1 MRWIDL
7 NDRMG
12 LPLKRHQILSTA
24 TAILRETEPA
34 APVLNHRWLKQWLE
48 RHPEYKIR
56 RRKSLDRERLKA
68 QDRDHTLKWFE
79 GYENAISSYGIQRE
93 DLYNFDESGFQMGI
107 GKDQWIVTREPRRK
121 IVSGTDTNR
130 EYVTVVEAVSA
141 DGYAIP
147 PLIILTAKRLSHQW
161 FDFIEDEHI
170 AVTDSGYINDAL
182 AYQWIQHFDRSTRA
196 RCKGA
201 WRMLLMDGFG
211 SHLTYEFAKFCE
223 KKKILPFCLP
233 PHSSHIL
240 QPLDVG
246 VFNVYKHWHSQAIE
260 EATATGCTKFTKTEF
275 LAAINS
281 IRQKTF
287 KNSTISNGF
296 RLTGIWPV
304 NAAVVCDQL
313 VSYDPRKERT
323 PLCSTEDNSTC
334 SNLST
339 PKSIQRIKRLENKL
353 IALSSDLRSSKKI
366 VEKLSKAAQ
375 TCLYEVK
382 ELERDKEA
390 TKAATLARHARADTS
405 RTYFST
411 RGIVSA
417 ADCAKMKRIEFKTS
431 EQEALNKRRRKFQ
444 REVLP
449 QLKRFSRRKLL
460 RVQLKRVI
468 YYG

>member
-1 MRWIDL
+1 
-7 NDRMG
+7 
-12 LPLKRHQILSTA
+12 
-24 TAILRETEPA
+24 
-34 APVLNHRWLKQWLE
+34 
-48 RHPEYKIR
+48 
-56 RRKSLDRERLKA
+56 
-68 QDRDHTLKWFE
+68 
-79 GYENAISSYGIQRE
+79 
-93 DLYNFDESGFQMGI
+93 
-107 GKDQWIVTREPRRK
+107 
-121 IVSGTDTNR
+121 
-130 EYVTVVEAVSA
+130 
-141 DGYAIP
+141 
-147 PLIILTAKRLSHQW
+147 
-161 FDFIEDEHI
+161 
-170 AVTDSGYINDAL
+170 
-182 AYQWIQHFDRSTRA
+182 
-196 RCKGA
+196 
-201 WRMLLMDGFG
+201 MDGFG
-211 SHLTYEFAKFCE
+211 SHLTYEFAKFYE

-246 VFNVYKHWHSQAIE
+246 VFHVYKHWHSQAIE

-275 LAAINS
+275 LAAISS

-287 KNSTISNGF
+287 KKFDNQQRLPFNRHLARQSCCYLRSTGF
-296 RLTGIWPV
+296 W
-304 NAAVVCDQL
+304 
-313 VSYDPRKERT
+313 T
-323 PLCSTEDNSTC
+323 PLYSTEDNSTS

-339 PKSIQRIKRLENKL
+339 PKSIERIKRLENKL
-353 IALSSDLRSSKKI
+353 TALSSDLRSSKKI

-417 ADCAKMKRIEFKTS
+417 ADCAKMKRIEHKTS

-449 QLKRFSRRKLL
+449 QVKRFFRKKLL
-460 RVQLKRVI
+460 RVQRKRVI